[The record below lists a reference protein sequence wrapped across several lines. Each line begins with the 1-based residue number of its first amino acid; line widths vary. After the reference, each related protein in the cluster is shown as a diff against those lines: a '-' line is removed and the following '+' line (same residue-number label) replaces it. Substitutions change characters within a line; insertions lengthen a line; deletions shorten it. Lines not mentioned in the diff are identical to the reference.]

1 MSTPGW
7 ERLKA
12 NKRRVN
18 AKSATQSIPSDHASQ
33 EAVRRFNLP
42 TPRPCSFAPSV
53 TTPLYS
59 TTVSGA
65 SRGQEDSGTRGP
77 RGGVASLAEWIVV
90 RSGSLLCR
98 EELVERRSKRSAPKV
113 CRLPAKSHAQGYPR
127 ARGRMG

>member
-33 EAVRRFNLP
+33 AAVRRLIPP
-42 TPRPCSFAPSV
+42 TPRPRCSLAPSV

-59 TTVSGA
+59 TPA
-65 SRGQEDSGTRGP
+65 SKVFREHLYEEHILEIPIERV
-77 RGGVASLAEWIVV
+77 RENVVAQLRDFDGYAPNRR
-90 RSGSLLCR
+90 RSGSR
-98 EELVERRSKRSAPKV
+98 
-113 CRLPAKSHAQGYPR
+113 
-127 ARGRMG
+127 